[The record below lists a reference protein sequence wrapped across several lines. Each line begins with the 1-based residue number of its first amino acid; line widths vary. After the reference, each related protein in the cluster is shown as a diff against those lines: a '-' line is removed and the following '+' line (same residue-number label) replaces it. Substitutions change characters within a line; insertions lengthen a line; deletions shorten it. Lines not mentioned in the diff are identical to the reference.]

1 MFSDPGR
8 RRLVLVLVWAGA
20 LLAIL
25 PLLLHWTAP
34 ASSRTAGLIA
44 EGLAL
49 VAAALL
55 WRSFYQVEIRR
66 LSRSQ
71 TIGLLLVIFVLTAAI
86 EYTHH
91 FFVDLGSMFP
101 GKLNTVWQEEMQG
114 VVTRLDPS
122 ALPHSYRFLPNA
134 LVLWLQMCRVPFQV
148 ASEIYRG
155 LSMLVLFYTLY
166 RWGRLFT
173 SHLGAL
179 IATML
184 AGVIYPVSFVAYAG
198 QLTDP
203 LSHLSFLLAF
213 IFLET
218 EEFAFFLSALLI
230 GSLAKETVL
239 GLLGFYLLFGRKEKG
254 YAWKAPVVLVACLAA
269 YFAVRSYVLH
279 GVMQYNQVSGVN
291 AEFVLTNLRQRT
303 WPPHL
308 LLTGLVF
315 LPFLFLSWKE
325 TPLLLKRLT
334 FYLLPLLV
342 VSSTLF
348 SWLNE
353 ARNYMPLVFV
363 LAVVAG
369 RYLVAQQDEAAGA
382 AGAYPRG

>member
-1 MFSDPGR
+1 MPSR
-8 RRLVLVLVWAGA
+8 VAGW
-20 LLAIL
+20 LA
-25 PLLLHWTAP
+25 
-34 ASSRTAGLIA
+34 
-44 EGLAL
+44 EVLAL
-49 VAAALL
+49 VAIFALL
-55 WRSFYQVEIRR
+55 RTFYRIELRR
-66 LSRSQ
+66 LSKAQ
-71 TIGLLLVIFVLTAAI
+71 ALNLVLLILIMTAAV

-91 FFVDLGSMFP
+91 YFVDLGSMFP
-101 GKLNTVWQEEMQG
+101 NETNGTWQRDLQAQ
-114 VVTRLDPS
+114 VTSLDPR

-134 LVLWLQMCRVPFQV
+134 LVFWLQMCRVPFQA
-148 ASEIYRG
+148 ASEIFRT
-155 LSMLVLFYTLY
+155 LSMLVLFYTMY

-173 SHLGAL
+173 SYLGAL
-179 IATML
+179 L
-184 AGVIYPVSFVAYAG
+184 AMVLVAVIYPVSFVAYAG

-218 EEFAFFLSALLI
+218 EEFPLFLSALLI

-239 GLLGFYLLFGRKEKG
+239 GLLGFYVLFCRKDKG
-254 YAWKAPVVLVACLAA
+254 YAWKTPALVVACLGA
-269 YFAVRSYVLH
+269 YFAVRSFVLH
-279 GVMQYNQVSGVN
+279 GVMQYQQVSGVN
-291 AEFVLTNLRQRT
+291 VQFILTNLRQRT

-308 LLTGLVF
+308 MVTGLVF
-315 LPFLFLSWKE
+315 LPFLYLAWKQ

-342 VSSTLF
+342 LSSMVF

-369 RYLVAQQDEAAGA
+369 RYIVSLQDEKAAVE
-382 AGAYPRG
+382 